1 MQDNM
6 ATYLS
11 LYRDVL
17 QAVSLLHSHNITHY
31 DIKAD
36 NILLDFNRNEIH
48 VVLTDFGES
57 RIFVNE
63 DDEYCMRNRGTEYIK
78 SPEMLML
85 TIDSKKEQDT
95 YDRRKKVGTTRS
107 SDVWSLGCLLY
118 EIFTGELLFYKE
130 WGEFY
135 Y

>member
-1 MQDNM
+1 M